1 MCYWKMT
8 FIDLLLFTGCV
19 FRNVKLMLITQ
30 YYRLLLKID
39 TKQTEHKLTLV
50 KSQYTNDFIFELEPS
65 EQLSF
70 QQEG

>member
-1 MCYWKMT
+1 
-8 FIDLLLFTGCV
+8 
-19 FRNVKLMLITQ
+19 MLITQ